1 MGRLAWKKILTKTG
15 DPCPIGELHTSYQHC
30 GRGASARFHRVGA
43 RCSYYAVKCHRV
55 GEPGRVLA
63 SVVTRQDAAPIAAIA
78 GVARCNIIM

>member
-15 DPCPIGELHTSYQHC
+15 DHSPIGKLRTSYQHFE
-30 GRGASARFHRVGA
+30 RVASARIYRGGA

-78 GVARCNIIM
+78 GVARCNIMM